1 MKICKV
7 DKEFRLDRSYTEFLR
22 FMQERPDLPVT
33 QIDSAEGRKRGSV
46 LLTIHFVKAEFML
59 AYLMDANDSQ
69 SVIDIFKHLYLE
81 LRPDRFMTLMPVL
94 LGDNGNMKFT
104 SSSILLCLL
113 IFFHSIL
120 FQNLLF
126 GNT

>member
-7 DKEFRLDRSYTEFLR
+7 DKGFRLDRSYTEFLR
-22 FMQERPDLPVT
+22 FTQRHHDLPVT
-33 QIDSAEGRKRGSV
+33 QIDSAERWKKGKV

-59 AYLMDANDSQ
+59 AYLRDANDSQ
-69 SVIDIFKHLYLE
+69 SVIDIFECLYHE
-81 LRPDRFMTLMPVL
+81 LCPDRFMTLMSVL
-94 LGDNGNMKFT
+94 LEDNGNMKFT

-113 IFFHSIL
+113 IFFHSVL